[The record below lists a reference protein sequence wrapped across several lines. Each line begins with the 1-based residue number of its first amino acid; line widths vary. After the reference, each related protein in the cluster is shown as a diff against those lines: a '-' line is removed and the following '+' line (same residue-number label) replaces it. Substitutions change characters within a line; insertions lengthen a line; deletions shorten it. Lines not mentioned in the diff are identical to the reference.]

1 LEIGK
6 VDEFAAVGLCFVLA
20 ILIGIFVAMQRRNSS
35 VTPLRPI
42 SDEEFVRL
50 CGPGTNPDV
59 ALRVRRVVA
68 RVLGLESKYM
78 RPTDRFVEDYG
89 AD

>member
-1 LEIGK
+1 M
-6 VDEFAAVGLCFVLA
+6 DEFAAVGLCFVLA
-20 ILIGIFVAMQRRNSS
+20 ILIGIFVAIQRRNSP
-35 VTPLRPI
+35 VTSLRPV

-50 CGPGTNPDV
+50 CGTGTDPDV
-59 ALRVRRVVA
+59 AIHVRRVVA
-68 RVLGLESKYM
+68 RVLGVDYKHM